1 MMYKENS
8 VMSEENKNIQEI
20 EEQESSIDFGK
31 IFGDLK
37 KHKKL
42 YYKVLPI
49 AFLIAAIYSLSLP
62 NFYKCEVIMSPELST
77 RRSTN
82 SLSTLASSLGIN
94 MGSAMAGNSEALFP
108 TVYPELMNSVAFH
121 TTLFNVKVHRDK
133 ENKVMTYYDYLL
145 KEQKAPWWSEAIG
158 GTMKFIVGLFAGE
171 KKKEKTEIDP
181 FRLTKKQMAIV
192 KSMRKRIV
200 CDVDKK
206 TMMITIDV
214 TDQDPL
220 IAATMAD
227 SVQKRLQDFITEY
240 RTKKARN
247 DFEYAKKI
255 YNETKERYDKARHK
269 YAYFSDANRR
279 VFLETVRSEQTNLSN
294 ELSIQYQV
302 YAQAS
307 AQMQQ
312 AEADVQRETPAFA
325 ILQPA
330 TVPVQKAGPA
340 RAKMCLIF
348 LFLAFL
354 GTSVW
359 ILYKEDDLKQLLGMS

>member
-1 MMYKENS
+1 MTYAQTVSDGAVVSSAISAKRS
-8 VMSEENKNIQEI
+8 GQSESQI
-20 EEQESSIDFGK
+20 
-31 IFGDLK
+31 
-37 KHKKL
+37 
-42 YYKVLPI
+42 
-49 AFLIAAIYSLSLP
+49 
-62 NFYKCEVIMSPELST
+62 
-77 RRSTN
+77 
-82 SLSTLASSLGIN
+82 ASSLLQQG
-94 MGSAMAGNSEALFP
+94 ATPAQL
-108 TVYPELMNSVAFH
+108 
-121 TTLFNVKVHRDK
+121 
-133 ENKVMTYYDYLL
+133 
-145 KEQKAPWWSEAIG
+145 Q
-158 GTMKFIVGLFAGE
+158 
-171 KKKEKTEIDP
+171 
-181 FRLTKKQMAIV
+181 RLRGQ
-192 KSMRKRIV
+192 
-200 CDVDKK
+200 
-206 TMMITIDV
+206 
-214 TDQDPL
+214 
-220 IAATMAD
+220 
-227 SVQKRLQDFITEY
+227 
-240 RTKKARN
+240 
-247 DFEYAKKI
+247 YAKKI

>member
-1 MMYKENS
+1 
-8 VMSEENKNIQEI
+8 MSEENKNIQTV
-20 EEQESSIDFGK
+20 EQEESSIDFMK
-31 IFGDLK
+31 MFNDLK

-42 YYKVLPI
+42 YFKVLPI
-49 AFLIAAIYSLSLP
+49 AFLLAAIYSLSLP
-62 NFYKCEVIMSPELST
+62 NYYQCEVVMSPELST

-82 SLSTLASSLGIN
+82 SLASLASSMGLNLGAN
-94 MGSAMAGNSEALFP
+94 MAGNSEALFP
-108 TVYPELMNSVAFH
+108 TVYPELINSVTFH
-121 TTLFNVKVHRDK
+121 TSLFNIKVHRDK
-133 ENKVMTYYDYLL
+133 EKTEMDFYDYLL
-145 KEQKAPWWSEAIG
+145 KEQKTPWWTKAIS
-158 GTMKFIVGLFAGE
+158 GTMKFIGSLFGGE
-171 KKKEKTEIDP
+171 KKKKSDTDIDP

-206 TMMITIDV
+206 TMMITITV

-227 SVQKRLQDFITEY
+227 SVQQRLQDFITEY
-240 RTKKARN
+240 RTKKARK
-247 DFEYAKKI
+247 DYEYTKKI
-255 YNETKERYDKARHK
+255 YGEAKERYDRARHK
-269 YAYFSDANRR
+269 YANFSDANRR

-294 ELSIQYQV
+294 ELNIQYQV

-307 AQMQQ
+307 AAMQQ

-354 GTSVW
+354 GTTAYV
-359 ILYKEDDLKQLLGMS
+359 LYKEDDLKQLLGLS

>member
-1 MMYKENS
+1 
-8 VMSEENKNIQEI
+8 MSEENNIIQEPQ
-20 EEQESSIDFGK
+20 EESSIDFRK
-31 IFGDLK
+31 LFGDLK
-37 KHKKL
+37 KRRKL

-49 AFLIAAIYSLSLP
+49 AFVLAAIYSLGLP
-62 NFYKCEVIMSPELST
+62 NYYKCEVIMSPELST
-77 RRSTN
+77 RRSSN
-82 SLSTLASSLGIN
+82 SLATLASSMGIN
-94 MGSAMAGNSEALFP
+94 LSQGMAGNTEALFP

-121 TTLFNVKVHRDK
+121 TSLFPIKIHRDK
-133 ENKVMTYYDYLL
+133 DTKMMTYYDYLL
-145 KEQKAPWWSEAIG
+145 KEQKAPWWSEAQSAV
-158 GTMKFIVGLFAGE
+158 MKTIMSLFTGE

-206 TMMITIDV
+206 TMMITINV

-220 IAATMAD
+220 IAATLAD
-227 SVQKRLQDFITEY
+227 SVQHRLQDFITEY

-247 DFEYAKKI
+247 DYEYAKKI

-269 YAYFSDANRR
+269 YAYYADANRR
-279 VFLETVRSEQTNLSN
+279 AFLETVRSEQTNLSN

-330 TVPVQKAGPA
+330 TVPVQKAGPS

-348 LFLAFL
+348 VFLAFL
-354 GTSVW
+354 GTTVY
-359 ILYKEDDLKQLLGMS
+359 ILYKEDDLKQLLGLS

>member
-1 MMYKENS
+1 
-8 VMSEENKNIQEI
+8 MSEENNIIQEPQ
-20 EEQESSIDFGK
+20 EESSIDFRK

-37 KHKKL
+37 KYKKL
-42 YYKVLPI
+42 YFKVLPI
-49 AFLIAAIYSLSLP
+49 AFVLAAIYSLGLP
-62 NFYKCEVIMSPELST
+62 NYYNCEVVMSPELST
-77 RRSTN
+77 RRSTS
-82 SLSTLASSLGIN
+82 SLASLASSMGIN
-94 MGSAMAGNSEALFP
+94 LSNSMASNSEALFP

-133 ENKVMTYYDYLL
+133 ETKEMTYYDYLL
-145 KEQKAPWWSEAIG
+145 NEQKAPWWSEAQSAI
-158 GTMKFIVGLFAGE
+158 MKGIASLFVGE
-171 KKKEKTEIDP
+171 KKKEKKDIDP

-192 KSMRKRIV
+192 KSMQKRIV

-206 TMMITIDV
+206 TMMITINV

-240 RTKKARN
+240 RTKKARI
-247 DFEYAKKI
+247 DYEYAKKI
-255 YNETKERYDKARHK
+255 YGETKARYDKARHK
-269 YAYFSDANRR
+269 YANYTDANRR
-279 VFLETVRSEQTNLSN
+279 VFLEAVRSEQTNLSN

-330 TVPVQKAGPA
+330 TVPVQKKGPA

-348 LFLAFL
+348 VFLAFL
-354 GTSVW
+354 GTSVYV
-359 ILYKEDDLKQLLGMS
+359 LYKEDDLKQLLGLS

>member
-1 MMYKENS
+1 
-8 VMSEENKNIQEI
+8 MSEENTIIQEPQ
-20 EEQESSIDFGK
+20 EESSIDFRK

-49 AFLIAAIYSLSLP
+49 AFVIAAIYTLSLP

-82 SLSTLASSLGIN
+82 SLATLASSMGFN
-94 MGSAMAGNSEALFP
+94 MNSALAGNTEALYP
-108 TVYPELMNSVAFH
+108 MVYPELINSVAFH
-121 TTLFNVKVHRDK
+121 TSLFPIKVHRDK
-133 ENKVMTYYDYLL
+133 ETQEMTYYDYLM
-145 KEQKAPWWSEAIG
+145 KEQKSPWWSQAIS
-158 GTMKFIVGLFAGE
+158 GTMKAIGSLFGGE
-171 KKKEKTEIDP
+171 KKKEKAEIDP
-181 FRLTKKQMAIV
+181 FRLTKKQMAVV

-227 SVQKRLQDFITEY
+227 SVQRRLQDFITEY

-247 DFEYAKKI
+247 DYEYAKKI
-255 YNETKERYDKARHK
+255 YGEAKERYDKARHK

-279 VFLETVRSEQTNLSN
+279 AFLETVRSEQTNLSN

-302 YAQAS
+302 YANAS

-312 AEADVQRETPAFA
+312 AEAEVQKETPSFA
-325 ILQPA
+325 VLQPA
-330 TVPVQKAGPA
+330 TVPVQKAGPS
-340 RAKMCLIF
+340 RAKSCLIF
-348 LFLAFL
+348 VFLAFL
-354 GTSVW
+354 GTSVY
-359 ILYKEDDLKQLLGMS
+359 ILYKEDDLKQLLGLS